1 MSNSAFDD
9 FLQSLA
15 IPPSCA
21 LNKPVYKKLFLDAS
35 DGKKPVLDAADKA
48 CLKDDID
55 KIRWLYTLKPSTIN
69 IAPFADGERD
79 YPEVAMLHFELSNAG
94 RVKRIANFVNRAI
107 PYPLILLFTCENE
120 GKQHLAINVTDK
132 RINQA
137 DKEKWVIEDSLT
149 APWIALDD
157 PQEADKAF
165 LKSLTIN
172 NLSFRNFFDFYKS
185 LTERVIAIN
194 CASHSGAFNLD
205 ESPVQDAS
213 KSRLDRLRTL
223 EKLELKK
230 AEFANKLKKEKQMG
244 KQVELNTQVKKIND
258 EIGQIK
264 ASL

>member
-79 YPEVAMLHFELSNAG
+79 YPEVAMLHFELSNAN
-94 RVKRIANFVNRAI
+94 RVKRIAQFVNRAI
-107 PYPLILLFTCENE
+107 PYPLILLFTCNPD
-120 GKQHLAINVTDK
+120 GKPHIAINVTDK
-132 RINQA
+132 RINQV

-149 APWIALDD
+149 TPWIALNEL
-157 PQEADKAF
+157 QEKDKAF
-165 LKSLTIN
+165 LQSLAIN

-194 CASHSGAFNLD
+194 CASHSGAFSL
-205 ESPVQDAS
+205 EAIQSEAEGV
-213 KSRLDRLRTL
+213 SRLEKLRAL

-230 AEFANKLKKEKQMG
+230 SELANRLKKEKQMG